1 MTEVLAFIVIAAI
14 SGGASLAHGIPL
26 IAEAASIAMTVASV
40 FSGPFHHLGQLQE
53 IVV

>member
-1 MTEVLAFIVIAAI
+1 MTEVLAFIVIAAV
-14 SGGASLAHGIPL
+14 SGASLALGIPL
-26 IAEAASIAMTVASV
+26 VAEAASIAMTVASV

>member
-1 MTEVLAFIVIAAI
+1 MTEVLAFIVVPAAL
-14 SGGASLAHGIPL
+14 GASLALGIPL

>member
-1 MTEVLAFIVIAAI
+1 MTEVLAFIVVAAAL
-14 SGGASLAHGIPL
+14 GASLALGIPL
-26 IAEAASIAMTVASV
+26 VAEAASIAMTVASV